1 MTGKTTID
9 EAFALARDLD
19 ASTTQL
25 RLTGDGGRVLA
36 IAVFVLGEQ
45 AGELAAFLDS
55 AEDDEEDGDGCET
68 SSL

>member
-1 MTGKTTID
+1 VIMTGQTTID

-19 ASTTQL
+19 AIITQL

-45 AGELAAFLDS
+45 AGELAAYLDS
-55 AEDDEEDGDGCET
+55 EDEVEADDEA
-68 SSL
+68 